1 MAKKPAIFAI
11 LLFPLAAGLCALSF
25 QPKPTANPGTIAAIG
40 HMTIPRF
47 FHTATL
53 LKNNKVLIA
62 AGMQRNGM
70 FEGGAEIYDPA
81 TRSFTAA
88 GKLQSVRGW
97 GTTATLLPNGK
108 VLIAGGGVGA
118 ASHLSTAELYDPA
131 TGKFTATGSMA
142 YPRAGGAAVLLR
154 TGKVLVM
161 GGYQS
166 SDVNPNASAE
176 IYDPATGA
184 FSRTGDMHVPRGMFA
199 AVLLNDGKVLVVGG
213 ASAGQY
219 PHTRIESSAEIYDP
233 VTGQFSSTGQMSVPR
248 YKVAATLL
256 SDGKVMV
263 VGGADRRD
271 AQGAYNTTEIYD
283 PKTGR
288 FTSGP
293 AMHFKRYKLPAGVV
307 TLDNGMVLVAGGAEQ
322 PEVYD
327 PSCGSFLNTASPELH
342 GFYFSSASKLANG
355 NVLVLGGYGR
365 RQTDGAVDQAL
376 EYQPGK

>member
-1 MAKKPAIFAI
+1 MAKKPAIFAM
-11 LLFPLAAGLCALSF
+11 LLFLLAAGLGAVSF
-25 QPKPTANPGTIAAIG
+25 QPQPAANPGAIAAIG

-62 AGMQRNGM
+62 GGMQRNGM
-70 FEGGAEIYDPA
+70 FEGTAEIYDPA
-81 TRSFTAA
+81 TRSVTAA

-108 VLIAGGGVGA
+108 VLITGGGVGA
-118 ASHLSTAELYDPA
+118 SSHLSTAELYDPA
-131 TGKFTATGSMA
+131 TGKFTATGNMA
-142 YPRAGGAAVLLR
+142 HPRAGGAAVLLR

-176 IYDPATGA
+176 IYDPATSA
-184 FSRTGDMHVPRGMFA
+184 FSRTGDMHVSRSMFA

-219 PHTRIESSAEIYDP
+219 PDTRVEASAEIYDP
-233 VTGQFSSTGQMSVPR
+233 ATGRFSTTGQMSVPR

-256 SDGKVMV
+256 LDGRVMV
-263 VGGADRRD
+263 IGGADRRD
-271 AQGAYNTTEIYD
+271 ARGAYNTTEIYD
-283 PKTGR
+283 PKTGS
-288 FTSGP
+288 FASGP
-293 AMHFKRYKLPAGVV
+293 AMHFKRYKLPAGVI

-327 PSCGSFLNTASPELH
+327 PSFGSFLNTAGAELK
-342 GFYFSSASKLANG
+342 GFYFSSTSKLANG
-355 NVLVLGGYGR
+355 KVLILGGYGR
-365 RQTDGAVDQAL
+365 RQSDGAVDQAL